1 MTFINFIPRGGS
13 IDFLRTVSKIQNI
26 GHSQHINTWE
36 VIQDLFHKK
45 NTMVINFA
53 QSQGSNKFLHTN
65 LEI

>member
-1 MTFINFIPRGGS
+1 GS